1 MASHL
6 ERELSNLKQEL
17 VGLGTMVENSV
28 RKVILAKEKNDQD
41 LAKSIIL
48 KDKEIHQ
55 REIEIE
61 EECLKLLAL
70 YQPVAVD
77 LRLMVS
83 ILKINENLE
92 QIGDLAK
99 EISRR
104 FISPIEN
111 QKIPQFNYSDLSEKV
126 QWMVRKCLEAIVE
139 MDIELA
145 KEICRV
151 EDEVDSISLELTQSI
166 IQEIQSHPEWTNTL
180 INEVFICESLEQM
193 ADHAKKIAED
203 VIYTVNAE
211 IVRHQSI

>member
-6 ERELSNLKQEL
+6 ERELSSLKQEL

-48 KDKEIHQ
+48 KDKEIDQ
-55 REIEIE
+55 LEIEIE

-111 QKIPQFNYSDLSEKV
+111 QKYLNLIIRLFLKKFNG
-126 QWMVRKCLEAIVE
+126 W
-139 MDIELA
+139 
-145 KEICRV
+145 
-151 EDEVDSISLELTQSI
+151 
-166 IQEIQSHPEWTNTL
+166 
-180 INEVFICESLEQM
+180 
-193 ADHAKKIAED
+193 
-203 VIYTVNAE
+203 
-211 IVRHQSI
+211 

>member
-6 ERELSNLKQEL
+6 ERELSSLKQEL

-48 KDKEIHQ
+48 KDKEIDQ
-55 REIEIE
+55 LEIEIE

-111 QKIPQFNYSDLSEKV
+111 QKIPQFNYSPLSEKV
-126 QWMVRKCLEAIVE
+126 QWMV
-139 MDIELA
+139 
-145 KEICRV
+145 
-151 EDEVDSISLELTQSI
+151 S
-166 IQEIQSHPEWTNTL
+166 
-180 INEVFICESLEQM
+180 
-193 ADHAKKIAED
+193 
-203 VIYTVNAE
+203 
-211 IVRHQSI
+211 